1 MRVER
6 VGEPAVFLGRVA
18 QHLLRDEARHN
29 LHFGIC
35 DSLIEHQGAYAE
47 FSLWLVEDDGEPVA
61 AALMTPPYNL
71 VVTQPT
77 AEGALGLLAR
87 TLHDEGVALPGVT
100 GAVPEV
106 QEFVGAWEKVS
117 GARGHQRMAQRIYQL
132 TSVRE
137 IPGVNGGMRPATGQD
152 RDLLRLW
159 VSAFTKEALDDE
171 DDERTARTLD
181 LRLGDGGGGLFLWE
195 DGRPVSLAGHAGQ
208 TPNGVR
214 VGPVYTPPE
223 DRRRGYATALVAA
236 LSVRLLDEGNRFCF
250 LYTDLANPTSNS
262 IYQVIGYEPI
272 CDSAEYVFED
282 AG

>member
-1 MRVER
+1 M
-6 VGEPAVFLGRVA
+6 
-18 QHLLRDEARHN
+18 
-29 LHFGIC
+29 I
-35 DSLIEHQGAYAE
+35 
-47 FSLWLVEDDGEPVA
+47 EDDGVPVA

-77 AEGALGLLAR
+77 ADGALGLLAAM
-87 TLHDEGVALPGVT
+87 LHDEGVALPGVT

-117 GARGHQRMAQRIYQL
+117 GARGRRRMAQRIYRL
-132 TSVRE
+132 RSVRE
-137 IPGVNGGMRPATGQD
+137 APGVNGGMRPATLED
-152 RDLLRLW
+152 RDLLRSW
-159 VSAFTKEALDDE
+159 VSAFSREALGDE
-171 DDERTARTLD
+171 DDERIERTLD
-181 LRLGDGGGGLFLWE
+181 LRLGQGGGGLFLWE
-195 DGRPVSLAGHAGQ
+195 DGRPVSLAGHAGR

-236 LSVRLLDEGNRFCF
+236 LSARLLDDGNRFCF

-272 CDSAEYVFED
+272 CDSAEYVFEG